1 MNVEE
6 KIGVTVPKVDPK
18 KAYAIRFNSTE
29 VEIFRE
35 FNTMSDAERLWKD
48 IRWSRI
54 RDFATVSG
62 SYLIEILQSRKLVQT
77 TTPPVKK

>member
-6 KIGVTVPKVDPK
+6 KVGSQPKVDPK
-18 KAYAIRFNSTE
+18 KFYAIRFNKYE

-35 FNTMSDAERLWKD
+35 FNTMNDAERLWKD

-54 RDFATVSG
+54 RDFATVAG
-62 SYLIEILQSRKLVQT
+62 FYLIEILETRELVKT
-77 TTPPVKK
+77 TITPGKKQ